1 MIVFGGLVL
10 GVGLLLIGGTLL
22 VRGASAIASGAG
34 ISPMIVGLTV
44 VAFGTSSPEL
54 VINVLAA
61 LQGQSALAFGNVVG
75 SNIANLGLVLGTAGL
90 IAPIAMQGQLVVREL
105 PLLILATT
113 VLVVLALDGPLL
125 GEPARIDRADGLVL
139 LLLFGIFVYVSA
151 LDLVNQRRDVLF
163 QGIEQLPVPSQHVI
177 RPRDWVFTA
186 AGMLGLGVG
195 GHLTISNG
203 SELASVLGVSETV
216 IGVAII
222 AVGTSLPEL
231 VTSVIAALRR
241 EPDLSVG
248 NVVGSNLF
256 NGLFVLP
263 IGAVISPVVVPE
275 GGAVDLLIS
284 LLFALALFPVFL
296 IGNSL
301 LGRTASAVFL
311 GGYLLYIGIR
321 VAGSL

>member
-1 MIVFGGLVL
+1 MMVFGGLL
-10 GVGLLLIGGTLL
+10 IGVALLLVGGTLL

-54 VINVLAA
+54 VVNVLAA
-61 LQGQSALAFGNVVG
+61 MQGQSALAFGNVVG
-75 SNIANLGLVLGTAGL
+75 SNIANLGLVLGAAGL

-105 PLLILATT
+105 PLLLLATS
-113 VLVVLALDGPLL
+113 VLVVLALDAPLR
-125 GEPARIDRADGLVL
+125 GEMAYIDRADALVL
-139 LLLFGIFVYVSA
+139 LLLFGIFIYVSA
-151 LDLVNQRRDVLF
+151 LDVLRQRKDVLL
-163 QGIEQLPVPSQHVI
+163 QEIAHLPVPSNQI
-177 RPRDWVFTA
+177 IKPRDWIYTLV
-186 AGMLGLGVG
+186 GVVGLAIG

-203 SELASVLGVSETV
+203 AELAEILGVGKTV

-231 VTSVIAALRR
+231 VTSIIAALRR

-263 IGAVISPVVVPE
+263 AGALVAPVAVPH
-275 GGAVDLLIS
+275 GGAIDLIIS

-296 IGNSL
+296 VGNSL
-301 LGRTASAVFL
+301 LGRTASSLFL
-311 GGYLLYIGIR
+311 GGYLLYIGYRITT
-321 VAGSL
+321 AI

>member
-1 MIVFGGLVL
+1 MIAFGGVAL
-10 GVGLLLIGGTLL
+10 GIALLLIGGTLM

-34 ISPMIVGLTV
+34 ISPMVVGLTV

-54 VINVLAA
+54 VVNVLAA
-61 LQGQSALAFGNVVG
+61 VQGQSALAFGNVVG
-75 SNIANLGLVLGTAGL
+75 SNIANLGLVLGIAGL

-105 PLLILATT
+105 PLLLLATS
-113 VLVVLALDGPLL
+113 VLVVMALDAPLR
-125 GEPARIDRADGLVL
+125 GESTFIDRADALVL

-151 LDLVNQRRDVLF
+151 LDVVRQRKDVLLK
-163 QGIEQLPVPSQHVI
+163 GVEQLPVPSRQAI
-177 RPRDWVFTA
+177 ALKDWIYTV
-186 AGMLGLGVG
+186 LGVAGLAVG
-195 GHLTISNG
+195 GNLTISNG
-203 SELASVLGVSETV
+203 AELASLLGVSKTV

-263 IGAVISPVVVPE
+263 AGALVAPVAVPA
-275 GGAVDLLIS
+275 GGVVDLGIS
-284 LLFALALFPVFL
+284 LLFVLALFPVFL

-301 LGRTASAVFL
+301 LGRTASSVLL
-311 GGYLLYIGIR
+311 GGYLLYIGFR
-321 VAGSL
+321 LTVSL

>member
-1 MIVFGGLVL
+1 MVFGSLVL
-10 GVGLLLIGGTLL
+10 GIVLLLVGGTLL
-22 VRGASAIASGAG
+22 VRGASAIATGAG
-34 ISPMIVGLTV
+34 ISPMVVGLTV

-54 VINVLAA
+54 VVNVLAA

-75 SNIANLGLVLGTAGL
+75 SNIANLGLVLGVAGL

-105 PLLILATT
+105 PLLVLATS
-113 VLVVLALDGPLL
+113 VLVVLALDGLL
-125 GEPARIDRADGLVL
+125 RGAPAFIDRADALVL
-139 LLLFGIFVYVSA
+139 LLLFCIFIYVSA
-151 LDLVNQRRDVLF
+151 LDVLRQRRDVLL
-163 QGIEQLPVPSQHVI
+163 QGVAQLAVPDRQTVKMK
-177 RPRDWVFTA
+177 DWLLTGLGV
-186 AGMLGLGVG
+186 LGLAVG

-203 SELASVLGVSETV
+203 AELANLLGVSKTV

-231 VTSVIAALRR
+231 VTSIIAAVRR

-263 IGAVISPVVVPE
+263 AGALFAPVAVPS
-275 GGAVDLLIS
+275 GGALDLVVS
-284 LLFALALFPVFL
+284 LLFALVLFPIFI

-301 LGRTASAVFL
+301 LGRTASSLLL
-311 GGYLLYIGIR
+311 GGYLLYIGYR
-321 VAGSL
+321 VATSA

>member
-1 MIVFGGLVL
+1 MMVFGGLLL
-10 GVGLLLIGGTLL
+10 GVALLLVGGTLL

-54 VINVLAA
+54 VVNVLAA
-61 LQGQSALAFGNVVG
+61 SQGQSALAFGNVVG
-75 SNIANLGLVLGTAGL
+75 SNIANLGLVLGAAGL

-105 PLLILATT
+105 PLLLLATS
-113 VLVVLALDGPLL
+113 VLVVLALDAPLR
-125 GEPARIDRADGLVL
+125 GEAAFIDRADALVL
-139 LLLFGIFVYVSA
+139 LLLFCIFIYVSA
-151 LDLVNQRRDVLF
+151 LDVVRQRKDVLLE
-163 QGIEQLPVPSQHVI
+163 GISHLPVPSRQVI
-177 RPRDWVFTA
+177 KARDVAYTL
-186 AGMLGLGVG
+186 GGVLGLAIG

-203 SELASVLGVSETV
+203 AELAEVLGVGKTV
-216 IGVAII
+216 IGIAVI

-231 VTSVIAALRR
+231 VTSIIAATRR
-241 EPDLSVG
+241 EPDLCVG

-263 IGAVISPVVVPE
+263 AGALVAPVAVPM
-275 GGAVDLLIS
+275 GGAIDLSIS

-301 LGRTASAVFL
+301 LGRTASSLFF
-311 GGYLLYIGIR
+311 GGYLLYIGYRITS
-321 VAGSL
+321 AL